1 VIEKEKTRLG
11 RFVLATNDLDLD
23 PDSILK
29 YYKGQ
34 QSVERGFRFLKD
46 KSFRVAEDFLKKES
60 RIEALSMIM
69 MLCLFVYAIA
79 KGFLRSKLKETGT
92 TVNNQLKKPIKNPTM
107 KWIFTL
113 FMRPAEVTV
122 TLNSHIQRFIVNLD
136 DDVNQILHLM
146 GPAFENYYF
155 VKETCEM

>member
-1 VIEKEKTRLG
+1 MIEQEKVRLG
-11 RFVLATNDLDLD
+11 RVILATNDLDMD
-23 PDSILK
+23 TDSILK

-46 KSFRVAEDFLKKES
+46 RSFRVAEVFLKKES

-69 MLCLFVYAIA
+69 VLCLFVYAVA
-79 KGFLRSKLKETGT
+79 EWHLRSRLSETGT
-92 TVNNQLKKPIKNPTM
+92 TVKNQLKKPIQNPTM

-122 TLNSHIQRFIVNLD
+122 TLNSQIQRFIVNMD
-136 DDVNQILHLM
+136 EEVTQILDLM
-146 GPAFENYYF
+146 GPAFEKYYF
-155 VKETCEM
+155 VRSTREM